1 MAGAIFRVD
10 QSPGAGAGED
20 GVPRDDLHADQDIQ
34 LVPVSPLG
42 NTSYEWS
49 IEDATT
55 GVLCALSAPS
65 SQLTTLTAF
74 GGAGTARV
82 QLKTNGGGPGNVS
95 VQVLRVLSNAPGL
108 ATPRR
113 GWGLPAFKES
123 AAENRIKVADIPN
136 TRSYAP
142 LFETALK
149 DIEEN
154 AFIAQDTLPFVFSS
168 PLDAMPVALD
178 FAIPRVAHVMFDT
191 VAFRHATSNIQVRL
205 EVLLW
210 HPTTENRTRVEL
222 RQAGPPSVSIGEYS
236 TVSGDGLKLVS
247 VDYTDFLVD
256 RFLAGAHRYEL
267 RVAPSFISTDPG
279 DLLTNPSAYA
289 VHVLYAR
296 LLFRNKV

>member
-20 GVPRDDLHADQDIQ
+20 GVPRDDLHADKDIQ

-49 IEDATT
+49 VEDATT
-55 GVLCALSAPS
+55 GVLCSLTAPS

-74 GGAGTARV
+74 GVSGTTRV

-95 VQVLRVLSNAPGL
+95 TQILRVLSNAPGL
-108 ATPRR
+108 ATQRR

-123 AAENRIKVADIPN
+123 AAENRTKVSDVVN

-168 PLDAMPVALD
+168 PLDAMPVELN
-178 FAIPRVAHVMFDT
+178 FAIPRVATVPFDT
-191 VAFRHATSNIQVRL
+191 TVFRHATSNIQVRL

-210 HPTTENRTRVEL
+210 HPTTENKTRVEL
-222 RQAGPPSVSIGEYS
+222 RRAGPPSVSIGGYS
-236 TVSGDGLKLVS
+236 EVSGDGLRSVS
-247 VDYTDFLVD
+247 VDYTDFVSDGFLVG
-256 RFLAGAHRYEL
+256 AGRYEL
-267 RVAPSFISTDPG
+267 RVAPSFLSTNPV
-279 DLLTNPSAYA
+279 DLLTNPTAYA
-289 VHVLYAR
+289 VHVLHAR